1 MSLKSSPRFEPV
13 AQSCPDRPR
22 PGVPASHAIDHDD
35 RQSLAPITWWNDGAT
50 CGWRIACALRGPAI
64 LTSGATVP
72 VTGWV
77 PGAVKFN
84 TALLL
89 SRGDLLV
96 VLERHPSPDIRVL
109 RLLLFFARLLQW
121 LWGCFNKIKGIGA

>member
-1 MSLKSSPRFEPV
+1 MCIAGPV
-13 AQSCPDRPR
+13 
-22 PGVPASHAIDHDD
+22 
-35 RQSLAPITWWNDGAT
+35 
-50 CGWRIACALRGPAI
+50 I

-96 VLERHPSPDIRVL
+96 ALERHPSPDIRVL

-121 LWGCFNKIKGIGA
+121 FWGCFNKIKGIDA

>member
-1 MSLKSSPRFEPV
+1 MPSITTIGNRLRPSPGGTMGP
-13 AQSCPDRPR
+13 
-22 PGVPASHAIDHDD
+22 
-35 RQSLAPITWWNDGAT
+35 T
-50 CGWRIACALRGPAI
+50 CGWRIAWALRGPVI

-72 VTGWV
+72 VTGLV
-77 PGAVKFN
+77 PAAVKFN

-109 RLLLFFARLLQW
+109 RLLPFFARLPQW

>member
-1 MSLKSSPRFEPV
+1 MYLAAAAAFGINVMSLKSSPPNLARIALGPV
-13 AQSCPDRPR
+13 FPPVMPSITTIGNRLRPS
-22 PGVPASHAIDHDD
+22 PGGTMGP
-35 RQSLAPITWWNDGAT
+35 T
-50 CGWRIACALRGPAI
+50 CGRRIARALRGPVI

-96 VLERHPSPDIRVL
+96 VLDGTPPQIFVS
-109 RLLLFFARLLQW
+109 
-121 LWGCFNKIKGIGA
+121 